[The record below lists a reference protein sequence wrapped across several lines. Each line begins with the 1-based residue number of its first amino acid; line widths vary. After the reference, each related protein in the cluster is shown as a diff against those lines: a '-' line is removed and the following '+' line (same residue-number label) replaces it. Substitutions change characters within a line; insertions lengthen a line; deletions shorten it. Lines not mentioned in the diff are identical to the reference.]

1 MQTRKGTEGK
11 ERMRKLRISM
21 PSLRRPGFR
30 LPGLRMNSAVRVKS
44 SFNLNRYVPKF
55 ALRLGGTKAVF
66 GSLALVGV
74 AFAAAMFLVIEKTTD
89 NIPMWPEAGA
99 AYALPS
105 EVGLPLPPEDEIPA
119 DANHTLQVTLAA
131 DARISELTFKDM
143 DLGKAG
149 LTDCVS
155 IERDSGN
162 SSGYL
167 WVDEF
172 VINNVSAPS
181 FDMANVEV
189 ATLALAGSVDGHT
202 NSSTLN
208 STISEITILS
218 TRGSGKFVAESGAVD
233 RIVVMFLADANIS
246 TLTFDNVKCSV
257 GGWDIDHVKAGSIS
271 QDATSRFGDGDG
283 INVADYVVNQTV
295 SYRTSTDS
303 LVDTPINVR

>member
-1 MQTRKGTEGK
+1 
-11 ERMRKLRISM
+11 
-21 PSLRRPGFR
+21 
-30 LPGLRMNSAVRVKS
+30 
-44 SFNLNRYVPKF
+44 
-55 ALRLGGTKAVF
+55 
-66 GSLALVGV
+66 
-74 AFAAAMFLVIEKTTD
+74 
-89 NIPMWPEAGA
+89 
-99 AYALPS
+99 
-105 EVGLPLPPEDEIPA
+105 
-119 DANHTLQVTLAA
+119 
-131 DARISELTFKDM
+131 
-143 DLGKAG
+143 
-149 LTDCVS
+149 
-155 IERDSGN
+155 
-162 SSGYL
+162 
-167 WVDEF
+167 
-172 VINNVSAPS
+172 
-181 FDMANVEV
+181 MANVEV

-257 GGWDIDHVKAGSIS
+257 GGWDLDHIKAGSIS